1 MNQNEFKTLKMVLGA
16 LLAVRP
22 SREAGKITQ
31 NCFEFLHKVILR
43 EIHDLEWD
51 YRNIPSDPGA
61 RAKIDRLLKFHRMVL
76 EKKEPAERSSL
87 DWREVYDHFITN
99 DPDRIQLLKNGE
111 EDGIYRLVDI
121 IVDGFDGLIAS
132 LKENLARI
140 KPEDVQDAPEHVIIR
155 RITGLASHAQTLFGK
170 TGKEV
175 ARKTMWEPFTPLHAD
190 LLWLFFS
197 FRKWDFGRDLL
208 RAAEYVQPIGTNG
221 MYAGIASLMRVKD
234 NGEIDSDIT
243 EARIRR
249 EFAKGPLVTSGYV
262 SRPPATKDQ
271 AEPREDEGS
280 IGGFSIHPII
290 ADVVDLPEADD
301 EAIYARMLGRKL
313 QSSSDL
319 DPKFFKRNSKLM
331 KFVKEVA
338 GSMLRGAPGALSLI
352 TGKLGAGKTGFTY
365 LFTHFLEKILGRP
378 CYAYDVFSDLQNH
391 NTETALDKLKFA
403 TTFLRI
409 MRPENVILVVQDAHF
424 YFPNSTSEQAF
435 PHQPVTSTQ
444 ARLTAIL
451 DEQAHIPGLR
461 MLFTTSDPEHLDPA
475 IRDRAKG
482 HSRKINYFPLPVIV
496 DFIKD
501 QLGLFIRTPRL
512 GLKRDGLRDDELV
525 RLALSARELSPRAI
539 VGVLN
544 AVKSL
549 HHVEPYPSVEKLVAD
564 IAKRLVDIS
573 SPAPVVHMV
582 PPYELTLGLFNIQK
596 EQNETEP
603 RLVRSYDNLAQHV
616 AIMGEFSRGN
626 VFVIDGPFSPGL
638 AHIFVSKMRTGR
650 WVKLRQLVGRPSE
663 ESGEPFFLG
672 IDVKPASDFAKSG
685 KPDPRKFKDYLKQ
698 LADDRLLPC
707 IRRAD
712 DLLGNKDFL
721 EVLRRSSVPVFL
733 FTGEDKPF
741 KPDAQAA
748 EVISC
753 RTEVKPWSLE
763 TFKTEKGVL
772 TTEAML
778 AYQAK
783 YHALVEAILGPAQG
797 GLESRLPLQVT
808 LDQIEQAIWQMS
820 AGEWPP
826 NISPIRHLVT
836 EKLLDRHD
844 AMYVEIPELPH
855 RGSPAIQLLPR
866 PGKEPARLT
875 KQ

>member
-22 SREAGKITQ
+22 SREAGKITE
-31 NCFEFLHKVILR
+31 NCFNFLHDTILR
-43 EIHDLEWD
+43 RVHDLQWD
-51 YRNIPSDPGA
+51 YRNIPSDPET
-61 RAKIDRLLKFHRMVL
+61 REKIDRLLEFHRMVL
-76 EKKEPAERSSL
+76 EKKGPPGRSSL
-87 DWREVYDHFITN
+87 DWGELYDHFVSN
-99 DPDRIQLLKNGE
+99 NPDKIRLLKNGE
-111 EDGIYRLVDI
+111 EDGVYRLIDI
-121 IVDGFDGLIAS
+121 FVDGFDGLIAS
-132 LKENLARI
+132 LKETLAHI
-140 KPEDVQDAPEHVIIR
+140 KPEDIQDTPDYAVIR
-155 RITGLASHAQTLFGK
+155 RITGLGSKAQVLFGK

-175 ARKTMWEPFTPLHAD
+175 ARKTMREPFTPLHAD

-197 FRKWDFGRDLL
+197 FQQWSWGRDLL
-208 RAAEYVQPIGTNG
+208 RAAEHTQPLGANG
-221 MYAGIASLMRVKD
+221 MYAGLAFLLRVKD
-234 NGEIDSDIT
+234 DGEIDADIT

-262 SRPPATKDQ
+262 YRPGATDQ
-271 AEPREDEGS
+271 AESGEEEGIFS
-280 IGGFSIHPII
+280 GFSIHPLI

-313 QSSSDL
+313 QSNSDL

-378 CYAYDVFSDLQNH
+378 CYAYDVFSDLKNH
-391 NTETALDKLKFA
+391 STETALDKLKFA
-403 TTFLRI
+403 TTFLGI

-424 YFPNSTSEQAF
+424 YFPNSTNEQTL
-435 PHQPVTSTQ
+435 PNQPVTSTQ

-451 DEQAHIPGLR
+451 DEQAQIPGLR
-461 MLFTTSDPEHLDPA
+461 MLFTTSDPDHLDPA

-496 DFIKD
+496 DFIKE
-501 QLGLFIRTPRL
+501 QLGLFIRTPKL

-539 VGVLN
+539 AGVLN

-549 HHVEPYPSVEKLVAD
+549 HHVDPYPSVEKLVTD
-564 IAKRLVDIS
+564 IAKRLIDIS
-573 SPAPVVHMV
+573 SPAPDVYMA
-582 PPYELTLGLFNIQK
+582 PPYELTFDLFNIQK
-596 EQNETEP
+596 GPHETEP
-603 RLVRSYDNLAQHV
+603 RLFRSYDILAQHV
-616 AIMGEFSRGN
+616 AFMGEFSRGN

-638 AHIFVSKMRTGR
+638 AHLFVSRMRTG
-650 WVKLRQLVGRPSE
+650 LRAKMAHLAGWSSE
-663 ESGEPFFLG
+663 EVGEPFFLG
-672 IDVKPASDFAKSG
+672 IDVKPASAFAKSG
-685 KPDPRKFKDYLKQ
+685 KPDHRKFKSHLKQ

-707 IRRAD
+707 IRGAE
-712 DLLGNKDFL
+712 DLLGNQDIL
-721 EVLRRSSVPVFL
+721 EVLRRSAVPVFL

-741 KPDAQAA
+741 EPDARAA

-783 YHALVEAILGPAQG
+783 YHALLEAILGPARGQP
-797 GLESRLPLQVT
+797 ESRLPLQVT
-808 LDQIEQAIWQMS
+808 LNQIEQAIWQIS

-826 NISPIRHLVT
+826 NVSPIRYLIT
-836 EKLLDRHD
+836 EKLLDRHNAAYFD
-844 AMYVEIPELPH
+844 MP
-855 RGSPAIQLLPR
+855 PA
-866 PGKEPARLT
+866 PARRRRTGLFLPGTAKPPLQLT
-875 KQ
+875 KR